1 MEKMKGKIKM
11 TINSTLILK
20 NDINIEEGVDLN
32 GNLTIEKDVKELV
45 KCDNKKRWIYNVLKE
60 NEGKIYEKIRG
71 YTIELKE
78 KA

>member
-32 GNLTIEKDVKELV
+32 GNLTVDKDEKELV
-45 KCDNKKRWIYNVLKE
+45 KCDNKQRWKYCPLKE
-60 NEGKIYEKIRG
+60 NEGEIYEKIRG
-71 YTIELKE
+71 YRIELK
-78 KA
+78 